1 MPTERLTTAFCKED
15 TQFVIAGLALS
26 ASRADGLEVLAPL
39 AESPFVGDALV
50 VQQGQPTTIAERLEF
65 AGAIHPQGMRY
76 LVDSAWVEG
85 PPRDIIAAAKQL
97 VAERP
102 SGTRGHAFF
111 DFSLP
116 RSDAPDMA
124 MSLRTD
130 AMLGSYIIYED
141 EQNDEAYS
149 VRHLEAMKPLE
160 PFTIGQYWG
169 DSDQTR
175 REVKTL
181 TDDAWARLQQIR
193 ATRDPNGLFAD
204 YLAGPGGFRN
214 RNGWETNQ

>member
-1 MPTERLTTAFCKED
+1 M
-15 TQFVIAGLALS
+15 
-26 ASRADGLEVLAPL
+26 ASSSSLVRWRSRRHVAALAPL
-39 AESPFVGDALV
+39 AQSPVLGDALV
-50 VQQGQPTTIAERLEF
+50 AQHALPTTFAERLAF
-65 AGAIHPQGMRY
+65 GGSIHPVGMRY
-76 LVDSAWVEG
+76 LVDSAWVDG

-130 AMLGSYIIYED
+130 VMIGSYIIYTG
-141 EQNDEAYS
+141 EQNDDAYR
-149 VRHLEAMKPLE
+149 VWHLDAMKPLE
-160 PFTIGQYWG
+160 PFTVGQYWG
-169 DSDQTR
+169 DSDQANR
-175 REVKTL
+175 KVKTL
-181 TDDAWARLQQIR
+181 TDYAWARLQQIR
-193 ATRDPNGLFAD
+193 AKRDPDGLFAD

-214 RNGWETNQ
+214 LNGWENGQ